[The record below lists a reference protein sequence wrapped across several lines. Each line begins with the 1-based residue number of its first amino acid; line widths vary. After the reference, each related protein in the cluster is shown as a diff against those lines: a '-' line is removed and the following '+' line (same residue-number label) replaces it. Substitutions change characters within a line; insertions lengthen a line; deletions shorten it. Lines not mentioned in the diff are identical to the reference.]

1 MKNLTLAAVLLL
13 PAAALVVAS
22 AGCDKSGDASA
33 DRPDKRMFTDD
44 RRPMINDIMDAYA
57 DAGAADDGLLYAR
70 HFTDGQLNSLGR
82 DKLAAV
88 VRGSGV
94 AGPVQVNVDLAEGDA
109 MKGQRLAAVRQYLD
123 NAGVDAARV
132 KVVDGPNPDKGTR
145 VDPMFESATDGAA
158 ESGE

>member
-13 PAAALVVAS
+13 PAALTVAS
-22 AGCDKSGDASA
+22 VGCDKSGDAAA
-33 DRPDKRMFTDD
+33 DRPDKRMFADD
-44 RRPMINDIMDAYA
+44 RRPMIHDVMAAYT

-70 HFTDGQLNSLGR
+70 HFTGGELNSLGR

-94 AGPVQVNVDLAEGDA
+94 AGPVQVNVDLAADDA

-145 VDPMFESATDGAA
+145 VDPMFESATAA